1 MPYKSVLHD
10 DKLVNA
16 VATMRE
22 ALADDQ
28 RIRSNSIC
36 EMLELSES
44 GIAYNLKEGLQR
56 QIAFASRINEI
67 TSAKIE
73 TLMLVGRL
81 IAQFTKYEFVAEPAK
96 EVTEEA
102 IGG

>member
-16 VATMRE
+16 LATMRE
-22 ALADDQ
+22 GLADDQ
-28 RIRSNSIC
+28 RIRTNSIC
-36 EMLELSES
+36 EMLELAES
-44 GIAYNLKEGLQR
+44 GIAYNLKESLQK
-56 QIAFASRINEI
+56 QIAFASRVNEI

-73 TLMLVGRL
+73 TLLLVSRL
-81 IAQFTKYEFVAEPAK
+81 IAQFTKYEYVK
-96 EVTEEA
+96 DEVTEEA